1 MSLRL
6 RQIVIASN
14 KQETVAKV
22 MADLLEWPIVA
33 VGLDGIRVGT
43 NDSSSLLFINSKK
56 SGLAEAALVDFSV
69 ESQEELNDLHQRW
82 QFVKYRYGLKDCKE
96 GQLTATSTAKYFMIT
111 DPEGRK
117 WKFSFIL
124 PESLDGQETV

>member
-22 MADLLEWPIVA
+22 MAELLEWPIAA
-33 VGLDGIRVGT
+33 VGVDSIRVGCI
-43 NDSSSLLFINSKK
+43 DSCSLLFISSKR
-56 SGLAEAALVDFSV
+56 SGLAEAALVDFGV
-69 ESQEELNDLHQRW
+69 ESESELDDLHQRW
-82 QFVKYRYGLKDCKE
+82 QFVKYRYGLEACKE
-96 GQLTATSTAKYFMIT
+96 GQLTTTNTAKYFLIT

-117 WKFSFIL
+117 WKFSFVFL
-124 PESLDGQETV
+124 ES